1 MHTENTAAQE
11 PEKLINRQ
19 ELRRRIPLSET
30 TVWRWEQEG
39 ILKPVRIAGRP
50 FYRETD
56 IAELVANGRPRA
68 PHAA

>member
-1 MHTENTAAQE
+1 MNTGNTAAQE

-30 TVWRWEQEG
+30 TVWRWERQG

-50 FYRETD
+50 FYREAD
-56 IAELVANGRPRA
+56 IAELVANGRPSA